1 MKTEFMAAITQL
13 SAERNLPKEVV
24 LSALEAAL
32 VSAYQKDAFSPEQD
46 LTVKIDPESSNIK
59 VYARKVVAEPVTN
72 PHKEISFSEARDL
85 RHDVQVGEVVEVEST
100 PKGAGRIAAQVA
112 RQVVLQ
118 RLREAE
124 HYATYEQFAGKEGEI
139 ITGTVQ
145 FIQPKQ
151 LHILLGKREA
161 ILPFNEQMPNEHYHA
176 GQQLKFYLLETS
188 QGTRGPRL
196 VLSRSHPNF
205 VRRLFE
211 LEIPEV
217 NSGVVE
223 LKAIAREAGYR
234 SKVAVSTHQEGV
246 EPVGCCLGP
255 RGIRLRNIINQLNG
269 EKIDVIQWHSAP
281 KIFISN
287 ALSPAQVASIELDE
301 VENAA
306 TVVVPDKQLS
316 LAIGKG
322 GQNARLAAKLTG
334 WRIDI
339 KSASAAEVEKANLP
353 QLAPERLEEA
363 ELLSAVTSEI
373 QQVTPTNEDEG
384 EKLDALLAS
393 DVFGLAVE
401 APSEK
406 QEEKTQVRFAE
417 DILPGAKK
425 DVKLEKEKTTSKGHK
440 NRKVFLEDDAQ
451 EE

>member
-13 SAERNLPKEVV
+13 SAERNLPKEVI
-24 LSALEAAL
+24 LEALEAAL
-32 VSAYQKDAFSPEQD
+32 VSAYKKDVFSPEHD
-46 LTVKIDPESSNIK
+46 LTVKIDPESTNIK
-59 VYARKVVAEPVTN
+59 VYTRKVVAEPVTN
-72 PHKEISFSEARDL
+72 PHKEISLSEAREL
-85 RHDVQVGEVVEVEST
+85 RHDVQIGEVVEVEST

-124 HYATYEQFAGKEGEI
+124 HSATYEQFASRAGEI
-139 ITGTVQ
+139 VTGPIQ

-161 ILPFNEQMPNEHYHA
+161 ILPSSEQMPNEHYHA

-188 QGTRGPRL
+188 QGTRGPRI
-196 VLSRSHPNF
+196 VLSRSHPNL

-211 LEIPEV
+211 LEIPEIH
-217 NSGVVE
+217 SGVVE

-246 EPVGCCLGP
+246 EPVGCCLRP
-255 RGIRLRNIINQLNG
+255 RGIRLQSIINQLNG
-269 EKIDVIQWHSAP
+269 EKIDVIQWHP
-281 KIFISN
+281 EPRIFISS
-287 ALSPAQVASIELDE
+287 ALSPAQVATIELDE
-301 VENAA
+301 AENAA

-339 KSASAAEVEKANLP
+339 KSVSAAEAEKASLP
-353 QLAPERLEEA
+353 QPPPEKLEEDEFA
-363 ELLSAVTSEI
+363 SAVTSETQEI
-373 QQVTPTNEDEG
+373 RPINEGAG
-384 EKLDALLAS
+384 EKLAALLAS
-393 DVFGLAVE
+393 DVFGLAVGTS
-401 APSEK
+401 SEK
-406 QEEKTQVRFAE
+406 QEGGNEIRFAE
-417 DILPGAKK
+417 DILPSEKKAAKS
-425 DVKLEKEKTTSKGHK
+425 EKGGTKSKVHK
-440 NRKVFLEDDAQ
+440 KSKVFFENDTQ

>member
-32 VSAYQKDAFSPEQD
+32 VSAYKKHVFSPEQD
-46 LTVKIDPESSNIK
+46 VTVKIDPESTNIK
-59 VYARKVVAEPVTN
+59 VYTRKVVADPVTD
-72 PHKEISFSEARDL
+72 PHKEISFSEAQEL
-85 RHDVQVGEVVEVEST
+85 RHEVQVGEVVEVEST
-100 PKGAGRIAAQVA
+100 PKDTGRIAAQVA

-124 HYATYEQFAGKEGEI
+124 HYAIYEQFAGKEGEI
-139 ITGTVQ
+139 VTGTVQ

-151 LHILLGKREA
+151 IHALLGKREA
-161 ILPFNEQMPNEHYHA
+161 ILPLNEQMPNEHYHA

-188 QGTRGPRL
+188 QGARGPRI
-196 VLSRSHPNF
+196 VLSRSHPNL

-211 LEIPEV
+211 LEIPEFQ
-217 NSGVVE
+217 SGVLE

-234 SKVAVSTHQEGV
+234 SKVAVTTHQEGV

-255 RGIRLRNIINQLNG
+255 RGIRLQSIINQLNG
-269 EKIDVIQWHSAP
+269 EKIDVIQWHAEP

-287 ALSPAQVASIELDE
+287 ALSPAQVASIELDKA
-301 VENAA
+301 ENAA

-339 KSASAAEVEKANLP
+339 KSVSAAEAEKASLP
-353 QLAPERLEEA
+353 QPAPEPLEED
-363 ELLSAVTSEI
+363 ELLSAVISE
-373 QQVTPTNEDEG
+373 TPEVEPLNQDER
-384 EKLDALLAS
+384 ERLDALLAS

-401 APSEK
+401 AIPEK
-406 QEEKTQVRFAE
+406 QEEKKQLRFAE
-417 DILPGAKK
+417 DIMLGAKK
-425 DVKLEKEKTTSKGHK
+425 DIKLEKEKPKGK
-440 NRKVFLEDDAQ
+440 GYKKRKVFLEDDTQ